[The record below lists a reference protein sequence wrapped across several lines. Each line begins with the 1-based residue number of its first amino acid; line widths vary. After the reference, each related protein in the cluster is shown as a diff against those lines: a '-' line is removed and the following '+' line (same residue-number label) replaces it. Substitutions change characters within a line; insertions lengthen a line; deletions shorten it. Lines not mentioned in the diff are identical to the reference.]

1 MRSQKSMNLSLIEI
15 ALIWL
20 IFPSALIAIIAVASY
35 IHEEFLSTRK
45 HTESALT
52 MPPVSITASPER
64 ATQQEVAFWQRTIER
79 GYDSPELFRED
90 LWLIRIDRSRK
101 AYTKSIAL
109 KPFLNVDAGDPAESA
124 KSICAFLAQ
133 HPGSRCDN

>member
-1 MRSQKSMNLSLIEI
+1 MNLSLIEI

-35 IHEEFLSTRK
+35 MHEKFLSTKK

-52 MPPVSITASPER
+52 MPPGSITASPER
-64 ATQQEVAFWQRTIER
+64 ATQQEVVFWQRTIER

-109 KPFLNVDAGDPAESA
+109 KPSLNVDAGDSAKSA
-124 KSICAFLAQ
+124 KSICALLAQ